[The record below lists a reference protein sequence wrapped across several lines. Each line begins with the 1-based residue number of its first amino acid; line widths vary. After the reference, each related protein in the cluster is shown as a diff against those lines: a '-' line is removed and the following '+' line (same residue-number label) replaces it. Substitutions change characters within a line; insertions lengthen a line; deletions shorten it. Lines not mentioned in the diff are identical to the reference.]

1 MAAGTERAFTGKT
14 VNGYNHDNKQQGL
27 YLSAVGNLPLFSS
40 DTKFESG
47 TGWPSFFKPIDPDH
61 VIEVSSPQAAVQL
74 ACKLNAA
81 AHAAL
86 CVCPVTDPVHP
97 LDWSFI
103 GQRLC
108 NQGPALASDIPHQP
122 CFWIK
127 VAGMA

>member
-61 VIEVSSPQAAVQL
+61 VIEVRSPQAAVQS
-74 ACKLNAA
+74 ACKLHAA
-81 AHAAL
+81 QAAL
-86 CVCPVTDPVHP
+86 CVCLVVTCPVHQTSLTSLALGSKP
-97 LDWSFI
+97 LVWHD
-103 GQRLC
+103 
-108 NQGPALASDIPHQP
+108 H
-122 CFWIK
+122 CFLIS
-127 VAGMA
+127 A